1 MKKLSQHPIRKLV
14 ICVVTVLLASC
25 EGGPND
31 PLANGELSLSSHG
44 SRSEATVKI
53 MTRNIYQG
61 APLTPLFAPGLPPG
75 QVPIVAAQIWSQVL
89 ATNFADRAEA
99 LADEIATVEPEL
111 VGLQEVALYRMQVPG
126 DAAFG
131 GTTPAMDE
139 VLDFLEI
146 LLSELD
152 ARGLSYQAAVSN
164 SNIDAEVPM
173 FFPASPTGLA
183 DIRLTDFD
191 VILVRDDVPWSDAQS
206 ANFAAKFPVQVGPI
220 TLLVPRGWSSVDV
233 TIEGRDFRFV
243 NTHLEAFVPAVQ
255 VGQAQELLA
264 ILAAEPLPTVL
275 VGDFNS
281 QADGS
286 TTPTYGMIVGA
297 GFADTWS
304 PRGRG
309 FTCCH
314 APDLRNMTA
323 DLDQRIDF
331 VFLRGDFGFDPPG
344 VGDPFQGSLVGH
356 KPSDRSLTGLWPS
369 DHVGV
374 ATTLR
379 FLRGPQ

>member
-1 MKKLSQHPIRKLV
+1 MNKLSRHPVGRLALYVV
-14 ICVVTVLLASC
+14 IVLFASC

-31 PLANGELSLSSHG
+31 PVPTGDLSLSSHG
-44 SRSEATVKI
+44 SSSQVVVKI
-53 MTRNIYQG
+53 MTRNIYHG
-61 APLTPLFAPGLPPG
+61 ASLTPLFAPGLPAG

-89 ATNFADRAEA
+89 ATNFPDRAEA

-131 GTTPAMDE
+131 GTTPATDE

-146 LLSELD
+146 LLSELA
-152 ARGLSYQAAVSN
+152 ARGLSYQAVVSN

-191 VILVRDDVPWSDAQS
+191 VILARDDVSWSDAQS
-206 ANFAAKFPVQVGPI
+206 ANFVAKFPVQIGPI
-220 TLLVPRGWSSVDV
+220 TLFVPRGWSSVDV

-264 ILAAEPLPTVL
+264 ILAAEPLPTAL

-281 QADGS
+281 EADGS
-286 TTPTYGMIVGA
+286 TTPTYGMVVGA
-297 GFADTWS
+297 GFTDAWE

-314 APDLRNMTA
+314 AHDLLNPVA

-344 VGDPFQGSLVGH
+344 VGGPFQGSLVGH
-356 KPSDRSLTGLWPS
+356 KPSDRSSTGLWPS

-374 ATTLR
+374 ATRLQ